1 MVVCLIVECANV
13 SVSVDRTHEE
23 CGLQM
28 ARTLIWGENCARLT
42 TRGRKGVL

>member
-1 MVVCLIVECANV
+1 VVVCLIVECANV

-28 ARTLIWGENCARLT
+28 VRTLIRGVKNCDTLNDT
-42 TRGRKGVL
+42 WMGVL